1 MCTENLV
8 RIELVI
14 ESLPL
19 AGMIA
24 LIFLAL
30 NPLAAIVKS
39 KRRLEA
45 ENAALRQQL
54 IVLQRKVLRSFLE
67 QGCPDTASGS
77 ADRAYCVSC
86 ARRRAPPSIRPNLSF
101 RDTQELLRRGAPE
114 DDDLLTQGQLLGFK

>member
-1 MCTENLV
+1 VCTENLV

-45 ENAALRQQL
+45 EKCGAQAA
-54 IVLQRKVLRSFLE
+54 
-67 QGCPDTASGS
+67 
-77 ADRAYCVSC
+77 ADRA
-86 ARRRAPPSIRPNLSF
+86 AA
-101 RDTQELLRRGAPE
+101 
-114 DDDLLTQGQLLGFK
+114 QGVAVVP